1 MKLLVLLASIIF
13 IYLFSYLGKIF
24 PKLINLEK
32 STPFL
37 MFFISLV
44 IFSLILPEKI
54 GPF

>member
-1 MKLLVLLASIIF
+1 MKLLILIASIIF
-13 IYLFSYLGKIF
+13 IYLFSYIGKIF

-32 STPFL
+32 ATPFL

-44 IFSLILPEKI
+44 IFMFILPEKI